1 MMQPKSAASTD
12 HDIGPLAIGIIG
24 AGRMGR
30 HHCNA
35 ITNYGA
41 RVIAVHDVQLVA
53 AQELATL
60 ANAKLATDVL
70 SDFFDVEMDGVVIT
84 TPPPVRLEPIQM
96 ACQHGIA
103 LMVEKPPALNISD
116 GQKCLECIKKADVMA
131 AVGFQLRYHPLYEQL
146 KALIASE
153 TVHLVRTVC
162 TINYYLDF
170 QMPTWFLQSEISGG
184 PLAEQAVHVLDCAR
198 FVMGNPKPLQAHAL
212 AVKNMALE
220 RTEFDA
226 ENAIQMTYELDNGVF
241 GTHMNHCGTE
251 GFCFDVEV
259 VGPHLRLQA
268 NMADSAIRG
277 YLNGETINEPAVSQ
291 NSLGLDKTGAWL
303 RAIETKDRTLIRSTF
318 ADALQTLTLIDAAI
332 KSRNTGKFI
341 QVEELL

>member
-1 MMQPKSAASTD
+1 MQQDSSTAANRYA
-12 HDIGPLAIGIIG
+12 PLAIGIIG

-30 HHCNA
+30 HHQGA
-35 ITNYGA
+35 INNYGA
-41 RVIAVHDVQLVA
+41 RVVAVHDVQLEA
-53 AQELATL
+53 AQELGKVAG
-60 ANAKLATDVL
+60 AEVATDVL
-70 SDFFDVEMDGVVIT
+70 SDFFDVELDGVVIT
-84 TPPPVRLEPIQM
+84 TPPPVRLQPVQM
-96 ACQHGIA
+96 ACERGIA
-103 LMVEKPPALNISD
+103 LMIEKPPALNMSE
-116 GQKCLECIKKADVMA
+116 GQKCLECIENADVMA

-146 KALIASE
+146 KTLIASE

-162 TINYYLDF
+162 TINYYLNF

-198 FVMGNPKPLQAHAL
+198 FVLGNPKPIQAHAL

-226 ENAIQMTYELDNGVF
+226 ENAIQMTYELDSGVF

-268 NMADSAIRG
+268 NMAENTISG
-277 YLNGETINEPAVSQ
+277 YLNGETVNVPAVSQ
-291 NSLGLDKTGAWL
+291 NSIGLDKTGAWL
-303 RAIETKDRTLIRSTF
+303 RAIETGDRTLIRSSF
-318 ADALQTLTLIDAAI
+318 ADALQTLALIEAAI
-332 KSRNTGKFI
+332 KSRNTGRFI
-341 QVEELL
+341 QVEEL